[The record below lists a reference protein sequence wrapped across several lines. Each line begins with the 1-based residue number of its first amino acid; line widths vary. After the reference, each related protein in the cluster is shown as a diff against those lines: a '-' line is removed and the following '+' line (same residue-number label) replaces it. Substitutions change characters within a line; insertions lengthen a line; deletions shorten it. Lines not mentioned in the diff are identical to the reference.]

1 MKALIINADD
11 LGLTSGVTRGI
22 IDAHLKGV
30 VTSTSAL
37 MNSPIIGESLAM
49 AGQKT
54 PALGIG
60 VHLVLTWGKPLLL
73 PDEIPGLVDEQGD
86 FYKFDQLAR
95 HVKNL
100 NSDEVR
106 KEWRAQIE
114 AFLANGSQPDH
125 LDSHHHI
132 SYSSEGL
139 FRIMLDLAREY
150 DLPIR
155 YPSFPDNATAWKS
168 FPAAL
173 VEQYSIRSPQ
183 NCIVSFYGQTVSLTN
198 LVGIFST
205 LPEGVSE
212 LMCHLG
218 YTDREL
224 MEGSSYNTVREK
236 EFQLLVSPE
245 VKTAVEKNGVVL
257 SKFSDL

>member
-37 MNSPIIGESLAM
+37 MNSPIIAEGLAM
-49 AGQKT
+49 ARQKA
-54 PALGIG
+54 PSLGIG
-60 VHLVLTWGKPLLL
+60 VHLVLTWGKPMLL
-73 PDEIPGLVDEQGD
+73 PREIPGLVDDHGD
-86 FYKFDQLAR
+86 FCKFDQLAR
-95 HVKNL
+95 RVENL

-106 KEWRAQIE
+106 KEWRTQIE
-114 AFLANGSQPDH
+114 AFLANRLQPDH

-132 SYSSEGL
+132 SYSSESL

-155 YPSFPDNATAWKS
+155 YPSLPDNATAWKG

-173 VEQYSIRSPQ
+173 VDQYSIRSPQ
-183 NCIVSFYGQTVSLTN
+183 NCIVSFYGQAVSLTN
-198 LVGIFST
+198 LVEILST
-205 LPEGVSE
+205 LPKGVSE
-212 LMCHLG
+212 LMCHPG
-218 YTDREL
+218 YADREL

-245 VKTAVEKNGVVL
+245 IKAAVEKNGVIL
-257 SKFSDL
+257 SRFSDL